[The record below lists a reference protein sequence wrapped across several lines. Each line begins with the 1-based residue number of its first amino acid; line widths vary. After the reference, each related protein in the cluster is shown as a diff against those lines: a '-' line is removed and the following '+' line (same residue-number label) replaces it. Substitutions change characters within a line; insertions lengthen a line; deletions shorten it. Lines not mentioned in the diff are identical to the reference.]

1 MNVCPNCKQPH
12 DSTACPTPSGEGLG
26 AMPCSLKII
35 QIMIA
40 PNDATWQGV
49 LLGLGDDGNVYA
61 AGGCGWEPYFE
72 GKLSRENTEVS
83 HDAERRCDH

>member
-1 MNVCPNCKQPH
+1 MTTENQ
-12 DSTACPTPSGEGLG
+12 TAADAGES
-26 AMPCSLKII
+26 ACSLKII

-61 AGGCGWEPYFE
+61 AGGCGWDTLF
-72 GKLSRENTEVS
+72 
-83 HDAERRCDH
+83 

>member
-1 MNVCPNCKQPH
+1 MLENPLVLSKF
-12 DSTACPTPSGEGLG
+12 
-26 AMPCSLKII
+26 I

-72 GKLSRENTEVS
+72 GKLSRENASVNPSDESPTN
-83 HDAERRCDH
+83 